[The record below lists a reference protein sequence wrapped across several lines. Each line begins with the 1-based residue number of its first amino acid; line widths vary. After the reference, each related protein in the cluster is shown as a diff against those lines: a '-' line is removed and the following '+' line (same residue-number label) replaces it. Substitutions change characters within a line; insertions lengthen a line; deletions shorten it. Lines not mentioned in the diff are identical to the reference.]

1 MIVIYEGHQRQSHG
15 ELFDEMFRQ
24 RAIIFG
30 QTLGWNVSID
40 GEGREIDEYD
50 REDTVY
56 LMSLDS
62 AGRLNGAVRFLSTV
76 TDHMMTG
83 PFQDMF
89 PDYSVRS
96 PVIWEATRFY
106 TYGHHDVQANRV
118 SQSAC
123 ELLLGMCEFCLQSGI
138 AQVVALMQAGV
149 IRVYRRCGL
158 SQKILARHNGEH
170 GQTLLGL
177 WTINRELLASMRAA
191 TSISHSVLTEAGALE
206 EMAA

>member
-1 MIVIYEGHQRQSHG
+1 MIVIYEGHQRQSHS

-24 RAIIFG
+24 RAVIFG
-30 QTLGWNVSID
+30 QTLGWAVKID
-40 GEGREIDEYD
+40 EEGREIDEYD
-50 REDTVY
+50 RDDTVY

-62 AGRLNGAVRFLSTV
+62 TGHLNGAVRFVSTV

-89 PDYSVRS
+89 PDYAVRS

-106 TYGHHDVQANRV
+106 TFGHHDVLANRV
-118 SQSAC
+118 SHSAC

-138 AQVVALMQAGV
+138 AQVVALMQSGV

-177 WTINRELLASMRAA
+177 WTISRELLASMRVA
-191 TSISHSVLTEAGALE
+191 TGIGTSVLAMSGNLE
-206 EMAA
+206 LAA